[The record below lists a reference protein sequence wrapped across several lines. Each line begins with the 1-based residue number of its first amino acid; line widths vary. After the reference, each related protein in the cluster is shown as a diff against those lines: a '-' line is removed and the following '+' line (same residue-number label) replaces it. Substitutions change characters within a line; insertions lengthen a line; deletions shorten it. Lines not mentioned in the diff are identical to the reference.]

1 MTAAACIAPHSL
13 ALLHPLFSRKWGRTK
28 RILPGENLDLL
39 SFGEGEGGGG
49 LQCAWADYMPLFKRA
64 GLSRSALF
72 DRTWSMR
79 RGKEKETTNME
90 KGVGE

>member
-1 MTAAACIAPHSL
+1 MGENETDSSWREFGFAFI
-13 ALLHPLFSRKWGRTK
+13 WGR
-28 RILPGENLDLL
+28 
-39 SFGEGEGGGG
+39 GG

-72 DRTWSMR
+72 DRALSIR

-90 KGVGE
+90 KGVSE